1 MKIYGYCRVSTK
13 QQNIERQIRNI
24 KDKFPDAIIVTD
36 EFTGT
41 KLDRP
46 GWNKIYKTVKAG
58 DTIVF
63 DQVSRMSRDADEGF
77 LVYEELFNKGI
88 NLIFLKEPHINTET
102 YRKAL
107 DSGVPMT
114 GTNVDYILDGINKYL
129 MSLAKEQIRLA
140 FEQAQKEVDDLHQR
154 TREGI
159 ETARLAGKQ
168 IGQKRGAKLVVK
180 KSKVLKDLIRRYS
193 KDFDGTNTD
202 DEVMSIINGMG
213 KIVYGTRK
221 VNKTDPETGEKIM
234 VDEELLIPAHE
245 GVTKWGT
252 AKNRYINRSTYYKYK
267 REMRPYKSSM
277 KAEELREKY
286 IAEHESYIEK
296 EVLRAME
303 YAESHGMK
311 ASKKGIENAIRA
323 EVMAEA
329 DRYAEK
335 YLSSMTTEE

>member
-1 MKIYGYCRVSTK
+1 MKIYGYARVSTK

-24 KDKFPDAIIVTD
+24 KDKYPEAIIVTD

-77 LVYEELFNKGI
+77 LVYEELFNKGV

-168 IGQKRGAKLVVK
+168 IGQPKGAKLTTK
-180 KSKVLKDLIRRYS
+180 KSVRAKEIIRKYSQDFEGTLSDVDVMKLIGCARGS
-193 KDFDGTNTD
+193 
-202 DEVMSIINGMG
+202 
-213 KIVYGTRK
+213 
-221 VNKTDPETGEKIM
+221 
-234 VDEELLIPAHE
+234 
-245 GVTKWGT
+245 
-252 AKNRYINRSTYYKYK
+252 YYKYK
-267 REMRPYKSSM
+267 REMRPYKSAM
-277 KAEELREKY
+277 KAEDLREKY

-335 YLSSMTTEE
+335 YLSSMTTEP